1 MTAWPRPQRAP
12 WWFAVLLVIVIFP
25 TMAFIPQAA
34 HIVSE
39 AEWLGSSY
47 VGWIYPLFI
56 VLSAFLAWVCY
67 PERRTVAW
75 ILFALIVLTD
85 IGLFITVL
93 VQ

>member
-12 WWFAVLLVIVIFP
+12 WWFVVLLLIVALP
-25 TMAFIPQAA
+25 TMAFIPQAV

-47 VGWIYPLFI
+47 VGWIYPLYV
-56 VLSAFLAWVCY
+56 VLSALLAWICY

-75 ILFALIVLTD
+75 ILLALMALVDLA
-85 IGLFITVL
+85 LFITVL